1 MNFVDLRMQGLFKFL
16 RFDKNSENP
25 GGALDQILAGD
36 VPSRL
41 QKHTRSLYQFSE
53 KVYPTLYKFFEKVYP
68 TLYISSKNLE
78 NRYRSLYQ
86 NCEN

>member
-1 MNFVDLRMQGLFKFL
+1 MPLLEHLKTQKQYEACRIGA
-16 RFDKNSENP
+16 P
-25 GGALDQILAGD
+25 GDALDQILIGD

-41 QKHTRSLYQFSE
+41 QKHTGSLYQFVE
-53 KVYPTLYKFFEKVYP
+53 KVYPTLYQFFVKVYR